1 MVYSILQWTRPMNER
16 GFIMKIIVVKDK
28 IIGGAKAF
36 EIFNEGIKNGAK
48 VLGLA
53 TGSSPLTLYSNM
65 VNSGLNFEHITS
77 INLDEYVGLT
87 PDNDQS
93 YHYFMQKNLFDK
105 KPFKKTYVPDG
116 MTNDVAQYCKQY
128 DQIIK
133 DNPID
138 IQLLGI
144 GRNGHIAFN
153 EPGTPFDSTTHE
165 VKLTENTIK
174 ANSRFFENEDEV
186 PKSAICMGIA
196 NIMSAK
202 KIVLLAFGAKKQDAI
217 KKTVEGPVTEE
228 VPASILQKHPDTTLI
243 IDEAAAQKLD
253 DKYKD

>member
-1 MVYSILQWTRPMNER
+1 
-16 GFIMKIIVVKDK
+16 MKVIVTENK
-28 IIGGAKAF
+28 IQGGAKAF
-36 EIFNEGIKNGAK
+36 EIFEKGIKNGAK

-53 TGSSPLTLYSNM
+53 TGSTPETLYQNWVESD
-65 VNSGLNFEHITS
+65 LNCSDLIS
-77 INLDEYVGLT
+77 INLDEYVGLK
-87 PDNDQS
+87 PDNPQS
-93 YHYFMQKNLFDK
+93 YHYFMQKHLFDK

-116 MTNDVAQYCKQY
+116 MAEDVESFCKEY

-153 EPGTPFDSTTHE
+153 EPGTPFTSTTHE

-174 ANSRFFENEDEV
+174 ANSRFFDNIDEV

-202 KIVLLAFGAKKQDAI
+202 KIVLMAFGEKKAHAI
-217 KKTVEGPVTEE
+217 KEMLEGEISEE
-228 VPASILQKHPDTTLI
+228 VPATILQKHPDVTVI
-243 IDEAAAQKLD
+243 CDETAAQELD
-253 DKYKD
+253 DKYKN

>member
-1 MVYSILQWTRPMNER
+1 
-16 GFIMKIIVVKDK
+16 MKIIIRKNK
-28 IIGGAKAF
+28 LQGSAAAF
-36 EIFNEGIKNGAK
+36 EIFEHGLRNGNK
-48 VLGLA
+48 VWGLA
-53 TGSSPLTLYSNM
+53 TGSSPIDLYKSITDSN
-65 VNSGLNFEHITS
+65 LNCANLTS
-77 INLDEYVGLT
+77 INLDEYVGLK

-93 YHYFMQKNLFDK
+93 YHYFMQKHLFDK
-105 KPFKKTYVPDG
+105 KPFKKSYVPDG
-116 MTNDVAQYCKQY
+116 MTSDVAAYCKKY

-133 DNPID
+133 NNPID

-174 ANSRFFENEDEV
+174 ANSRFFDNEDEV

-202 KIVLLAFGAKKQDAI
+202 KIVLLAFGAKKAEAI

-228 VPASILQKHPDTTLI
+228 VPASILQKHPDATLI
-243 IDEAAAQKLD
+243 LDEAAAALLDQK
-253 DKYKD
+253 

>member
-1 MVYSILQWTRPMNER
+1 
-16 GFIMKIIVVKDK
+16 MKVIVTENK
-28 IIGGAKAF
+28 IQGGAKAF
-36 EIFNEGIKNGAK
+36 EIFEKGIKDGAK

-53 TGSSPLTLYSNM
+53 TGSTPETLYQNWVESD
-65 VNSGLNFEHITS
+65 LNCSDLIS
-77 INLDEYVGLT
+77 INLDEYVGLK
-87 PDNDQS
+87 PDNPQS
-93 YHYFMQKNLFDK
+93 YHYFMQKHLFDK

-116 MTNDVAQYCKQY
+116 MTEDVESFCKEY
-128 DQIIK
+128 DRIIK

-153 EPGTPFDSTTHE
+153 EPGTPFTSTTHE

-174 ANSRFFENEDEV
+174 ANSRFFDNIDEV

-202 KIVLLAFGAKKQDAI
+202 KIVLMAFGEKKAHAI
-217 KKTVEGPVTEE
+217 KEMLEGEISEE
-228 VPASILQKHPDTTLI
+228 VPATILQKHPDVTVI
-243 IDEAAAQKLD
+243 CDEAAAQELD
-253 DKYKD
+253 DKYKN

>member
-1 MVYSILQWTRPMNER
+1 
-16 GFIMKIIVVKDK
+16 MKVIVVKDK
-28 IIGGAKAF
+28 VIGGAKAF
-36 EIFNEGIKNGAK
+36 ELFNDGIKNGAK

-65 VNSGLNFEHITS
+65 VNSGLNFENMIS

-105 KPFKKTYVPDG
+105 KPFKHSYVPDG
-116 MTNDVAQYCKQY
+116 TTNDVAAACKEY
-128 DQIIK
+128 DEIIK
-133 DNPID
+133 KNPID

-153 EPGTPFDSTTHE
+153 EPGTSFDSTTHE

-174 ANSRFFENEDEV
+174 ANSRFFDKIDDV

-202 KIVLLAFGAKKQDAI
+202 KIVLLAFGEKKADAI
-217 KKTVEGPVTEE
+217 KKTVEGPITED
-228 VPASILQKHPDTTLI
+228 VPASVLQKHPDVTI
-243 IDEAAAQKLD
+243 ICDEAAAAELS
-253 DKYKD
+253 DKYKN